1 MPQKPSWKIDVK
13 SLSTEELVK
22 LLRQLD
28 GGKHKEVLHD
38 LRRELVQHAK
48 DEGASDEAIIRTLTR
63 GVPRGLGL
71 DGVAKQWAAVLG
83 LTVKEFKRIAN
94 VK

>member
-1 MPQKPSWKIDVK
+1 M
-13 SLSTEELVK
+13 
-22 LLRQLD
+22 LRNRWPECFGMAGRNRPDPVAGLERKTQA
-28 GGKHKEVLHD
+28 
-38 LRRELVQHAK
+38 R

-71 DGVAKQWAAVLG
+71 DEVAKQWAAVLG
-83 LTVKEFKRIAN
+83 LSVKEFKRIAN